1 MIRQRSWYPIAYM
14 FCVTAF
20 FSSIVIGLTRLT
32 SEQVEA
38 NDTLAFERAVLSVL
52 PEMNVEKMTRVEIHN
67 TFTEMVEEPDAPS
80 NGAYT
85 AKRDGRIVAYALP
98 VSGQGFWA
106 PIKGVIGI
114 ETDKKTITG
123 IAFYEQ
129 NETPGLGAEIT
140 KAPFRSQFRGK
151 EISSGGEPIRIRRP
165 GTTLGNS
172 EVHAVTGATQ
182 TSSRLEI
189 IINMALK
196 QWRDQDSEKGE
207 GGQR

>member
-1 MIRQRSWYPIAYM
+1 MIRKQYWFPVAYM

-20 FSSIVIGLTRLT
+20 FSSIVIGLTRSTGEL
-32 SEQVEA
+32 VEA
-38 NDTLAFERAVLSVL
+38 NEKLAFERAVLSVL
-52 PEMNVEKMTRVEIHN
+52 PDVDVDKMRRLEIHN
-67 TFTEMVEEPDAPS
+67 TFTKMISKSDITSDAYVARR
-80 NGAYT
+80 NGQTIAY
-85 AKRDGRIVAYALP
+85 VLP
-98 VSGQGFWA
+98 ISGQGFWA

-140 KAPFRSQFRGK
+140 KAPFKNQFRGK
-151 EISSGGEPIRIRRP
+151 VISSKGEQPLNIRRP
-165 GTTLGNS
+165 GTTLGDN

-189 IINMALK
+189 IINTELK
-196 QWRDQDSEKGE
+196 KWRD
-207 GGQR
+207 

>member
-1 MIRQRSWYPIAYM
+1 MIRQQSWYPIAYM

-32 SEQVEA
+32 SEQVGA
-38 NDTLAFERAVLSVL
+38 NETLAFERAVLSVV
-52 PEMNVEKMTRVEIHN
+52 PGVDVEKMTRMEIHN
-67 TFTEMVEEPDAPS
+67 TFTERVEEPNTS
-80 NGAYT
+80 LVGAYV
-85 AKRDGRIVAYALP
+85 AKRDGRIMAYVMP
-98 VSGQGFWA
+98 ISGQGFWA

-114 ETDKKTITG
+114 KTDKKTITG

-140 KAPFRSQFRGK
+140 KAPFKSQFRGK
-151 EISSGGEPIRIRRP
+151 GISSSGEPIDIVRP
-165 GTTLGNS
+165 GTTLGDNQ
-172 EVHAVTGATQ
+172 VHAVTGATQ

-189 IINMALK
+189 IINTALK
-196 QWRDQDSEKGE
+196 QWRNQDAEKGE

>member
-1 MIRQRSWYPIAYM
+1 M

-32 SEQVEA
+32 GERVEA
-38 NDTLAFERAVLSVL
+38 NEKLAFERAVLSVL
-52 PEMNVEKMTRVEIHN
+52 PDVDVDKMRRLEIHN
-67 TFTEMVEEPDAPS
+67 TFTKMIVKAEISSVD
-80 NGAYT
+80 AYT
-85 AKRDGRIVAYALP
+85 ARENGQTIAYVLP
-98 VSGQGFWA
+98 ISGQGFWA

-140 KAPFRSQFRGK
+140 KAPFKNQFRGK
-151 EISSGGEPIRIRRP
+151 VISSEAQPINIRRP
-165 GTTLGNS
+165 GTTLGDN

-182 TSSRLEI
+182 TSNRLEI
-189 IINMALK
+189 IINTALK
-196 QWRDQDSEKGE
+196 IWR
-207 GGQR
+207 GQSANLRPG

>member
-1 MIRQRSWYPIAYM
+1 MIRKQSWFPIAYM

-32 SEQVEA
+32 SERVEA
-38 NDTLAFERAVLSVL
+38 NEKLAFERAVLSVL
-52 PEMNVEKMTRVEIHN
+52 PGMEMDKMTRPEIHK
-67 TFTEMVEEPDAPS
+67 TFTESVEEPDDLS

-85 AKRDGRIVAYALP
+85 ARQNGQVTAYALP
-98 VSGQGFWA
+98 ISGQGFWA

-140 KAPFRSQFRGK
+140 QVPFRDQFEDK
-151 EISSGGEPIRIRRP
+151 VIASENKPIDIRRP
-165 GTTLGNS
+165 GATLGES

-182 TSSRLEI
+182 TSNRLEI
-189 IINMALK
+189 IINTALK
-196 QWRDQDSEKGE
+196 EWRNQNAEKGE
-207 GGQR
+207 GDSR